1 MWERGRGALP
11 LSLGF
16 SNSNI
21 NLSFSSLCCCAI
33 LRRKKKS
40 VIKILNLCIPISTP
54 PPHPLPSK
62 KKMYISVACPF
73 AMILPYVGFLSGI
86 TAKSGKGLGHSSLLQ
101 QLPRGQLGTDS
112 LRHRPVATDAIAL
125 KSSFPSPLTSRR
137 KNENGKCSDILCS
150 FLLLVLGNRTEA
162 TYDWNEM
169 RFFLANK
176 HCTCRISTK
185 HA

>member
-1 MWERGRGALP
+1 M
-11 LSLGF
+11 
-16 SNSNI
+16 
-21 NLSFSSLCCCAI
+21 
-33 LRRKKKS
+33 
-40 VIKILNLCIPISTP
+40 IKILNLCIPISTP
-54 PPHPLPSK
+54 PHPLPSK
-62 KKMYISVACPF
+62 KKKKVYICCLSLCYDPS
-73 AMILPYVGFLSGI
+73 LCGFLSGI

-101 QLPRGQLGTDS
+101 RLPRGQLGTDS

-125 KSSFPSPLTSRR
+125 KSSSPSPLTSRR
-137 KNENGKCSDILCS
+137 KNENGKCRDIFFS

-185 HA
+185 RGLESVLKTLNGHSSSSQQ